1 MDRASLKRNARDQL
15 SKNIEA
21 LILCNFLFF
30 CITSLSTI
38 IQQLSSIPALFSQQ
52 QNSSTTAALPSGLLF
67 VTWPISIAI
76 MLFTPALEV
85 GLRHVYLK
93 SADYQKP
100 RFTEMFKHMD
110 QFGNAFVTS
119 LLAGIFTILQFL
131 LLIVPGIMAA
141 YSYSMI
147 YLVLAEHPKLSAME
161 AIKESKRI
169 MRGHRWELFVL
180 QISFIWW
187 YLLILI
193 TFGLAAIYV
202 SPYIAMAETNFYNK
216 IKNTQE

>member
-1 MDRASLKRNARDQL
+1 MDRASLKRNAKDQL

-30 CITSLSTI
+30 CITSLPTAI
-38 IQQLSSIPALFSQQ
+38 NELYSIPTLFSQQ
-52 QNSSTTAALPSGLLF
+52 PNSTPTSPLPPGLLF
-67 VTWPISIAI
+67 ITWPISIAI
-76 MLFTPALEV
+76 MLITPALEV
-85 GLRHVYLK
+85 GRRHVYLK
-93 SADYQKP
+93 SAEYQKP

-119 LLAGIFTILQFL
+119 LLAGIFVILQFL
-131 LLIVPGIMAA
+131 LLIVPGIIAA

-147 YLVLAEHPKLSAME
+147 YLVLAEHPELSAME

-169 MRGHRWELFVL
+169 MKGHRFELFVL
-180 QISFIWW
+180 QLSFIWW
-187 YLLILI
+187 YLLILV

-216 IKNTQE
+216 IKNA